1 MGSPITFSGA
11 NGIDFN
17 LILNSIMSQ
26 ESQPL
31 QALQTRQA
39 QLQSR
44 ANTFGTLSTR
54 ATALQTA
61 AAKLADATQIGG
73 YSATSNNSAALSVS
87 ASSGAIPGR
96 YDVVVSELARAQ
108 VTASA
113 TTAPDADSTVV
124 ASGGTLSIGGVTVT
138 LTGAV
143 TLRGLADAI
152 NATSNPPARAAVVQ
166 SGPGAYRLVLSAKDT
181 GQANAFTITNGLT
194 GGSGIAFGD
203 SDSDGTSGDDA
214 ADNAVQASDASLTV
228 NNIPIT
234 SASNTITSAIP
245 GVTITAFQKDPTK
258 TIVVD
263 VASDSA
269 GLKSKI
275 TDFAKAYNDFSKFVS
290 DQVAAAGRGD
300 ASSIGRDPLLRQ
312 LKDELRSTLVSQFAT
327 GGAYSSL
334 SQVGLGFT
342 RTGQL
347 ELDDATL
354 TSALASGTADVEK
367 LFAGVSGTAGAFATL
382 DTQLDRY
389 TQTDG
394 LLPGARKQMTDQ
406 ASRLSGSI
414 ATMQDRL
421 AIRRASLQRE
431 FIAADR
437 AMSQL
442 QSQSGSLAKIGA
454 GL

>member
-61 AAKLADATQIGG
+61 AAKLADASQIGG
-73 YSATSNNSAALSVS
+73 YAATSNDLAALSVS

-181 GQANAFTITNGLT
+181 GQANAFTIANNLT
-194 GGSGIAFGD
+194 GGSGVAFTD
-203 SDSDGTSGDDA
+203 SDNDGTSGDDV

-234 SASNTITSAIP
+234 SASNTIASAIP
-245 GVTITAFQKDPTK
+245 GVTITAFQKDPLK
-258 TIVVD
+258 TVVVD
-263 VASDSA
+263 VSADSA
-269 GLKSKI
+269 GLKTKV
-275 TDFAKAYNDFSKFVS
+275 TDFVKAYNDFAKFVA
-290 DQVAAAGRGD
+290 DQAASAGKGD
-300 ASSIGRDPLLRQ
+300 QASIGRDPLLRQ
-312 LKDELRSTLVSQFAT
+312 LKEELRTNLVSQFAT
-327 GGAYSSL
+327 GGAFTAL
-334 SQVGLGFT
+334 SQVGIELT

-347 ELDDATL
+347 QLDDKKL
-354 TSALASGTADVEK
+354 TAALASGTADVEK
-367 LFAGVSGTAGAFATL
+367 LFVGVSGTAGAFATV
-382 DTQLDRY
+382 DTLLDRY
-389 TQTDG
+389 TQSDG
-394 LLPGARKQMTDQ
+394 LIPGARKQMTDQ
-406 ASRLSGSI
+406 ASRISDSI

-421 AIRRASLQRE
+421 AIRRAALQRE

-454 GL
+454 GF